1 MLNTILTLLSLE
13 QERLQLEH
21 EYLLQQQMMMT
32 KSSTL
37 NDMVTF
43 KKELD
48 KSERQREQ
56 LSDHLE
62 MMVKKCDEKEK
73 LVAKTL
79 VEFKDLTETC
89 DTFERQNTKLQHDLS
104 LALEK
109 LEEMTQEAE
118 RYAQEALNSQRELA
132 DSEQQREEFKLQAQ
146 ETVKQ

>member
-1 MLNTILTLLSLE
+1 
-13 QERLQLEH
+13 
-21 EYLLQQQMMMT
+21 
-32 KSSTL
+32 
-37 NDMVTF
+37 MVTF